1 MLKIENLK
9 VSIENK
15 NIIQGL
21 NLEIKSGQVHVLMG
35 PNGSGKSTVAKVIA
49 GEPNYQVTGGSI
61 LYKTNSKQDDLLEM
75 DISERAR
82 QGIFLAFQYPTEIP
96 GLNNLTFLRTAFN
109 SICKHQG
116 IAEMDEKTFE
126 DFAVKKTEKLQINT
140 SLLYRNLNEGF
151 SGGEKKQ
158 NEILQ
163 MLILSPKL
171 AILDET
177 DSGLDI
183 DAFQKI
189 SKGINE
195 FRSKDRGLLLITH
208 YHRLIEAVKPEHVH
222 VLIDGQIRES
232 GDFSLAEKIE
242 KEGYDWISKKSK

>member
-116 IAEMDEKTFE
+116 IAEMDEK
-126 DFAVKKTEKLQINT
+126 
-140 SLLYRNLNEGF
+140 LL
-151 SGGEKKQ
+151 
-158 NEILQ
+158 
-163 MLILSPKL
+163 
-171 AILDET
+171 
-177 DSGLDI
+177 
-183 DAFQKI
+183 KI
-189 SKGINE
+189 
-195 FRSKDRGLLLITH
+195 LLLKKL
-208 YHRLIEAVKPEHVH
+208 RNCKLIQVCYTA
-222 VLIDGQIRES
+222 I
-232 GDFSLAEKIE
+232 
-242 KEGYDWISKKSK
+242 